1 MRSYLTHT
9 KHVMANPLYQG
20 VLNKAV
26 PLSVSMPFILP
37 VRSPSLLHI
46 SELPCAID
54 KKKRNSMKSVQ
65 HDNLRA
71 AVRAMISAAGSGGDE
86 PELVADNLVYA
97 NLTGHDSHG
106 VGMLPTY
113 LGCVLTGELKSNQ
126 HASVISEDGAIVVI
140 DGNAGYGQVIGGEA
154 MDIGID
160 RARKHGVCVLAIRSS
175 FHLCRIGA
183 WGERCAASGMVSMHH
198 VNMHGH
204 YPLVAPF
211 RGSDARTSTNPYCC
225 TLPATDN
232 IPPVVVDF
240 ATSVIAMGKVRVAN
254 NKGETLP
261 DGILFNGAR
270 EATNDPEAMFV
281 EPRGAIRPMGEHKG
295 YCMNLVNELLAGAFT
310 GSKTCR
316 TETDHENHT
325 ILNNML
331 SIIIDPQRLAGENGW
346 QGEYDE
352 AIAQSRAS
360 PPEHPGQ
367 PVLIPGEPERQMMA
381 QRKRD
386 GVPIDDETWQQLLNA
401 ADSVGLASTEFA
413 RLAGQTL

>member
-1 MRSYLTHT
+1 
-9 KHVMANPLYQG
+9 
-20 VLNKAV
+20 
-26 PLSVSMPFILP
+26 
-37 VRSPSLLHI
+37 
-46 SELPCAID
+46 
-54 KKKRNSMKSVQ
+54 
-65 HDNLRA
+65 
-71 AVRAMISAAGSGGDE
+71 
-86 PELVADNLVYA
+86 
-97 NLTGHDSHG
+97 
-106 VGMLPTY
+106 
-113 LGCVLTGELKSNQ
+113 
-126 HASVISEDGAIVVI
+126 
-140 DGNAGYGQVIGGEA
+140 
-154 MDIGID
+154 
-160 RARKHGVCVLAIRSS
+160 
-175 FHLCRIGA
+175 
-183 WGERCAASGMVSMHH
+183 
-198 VNMHGH
+198 
-204 YPLVAPF
+204 
-211 RGSDARTSTNPYCC
+211 
-225 TLPATDN
+225 
-232 IPPVVVDF
+232 
-240 ATSVIAMGKVRVAN
+240 MGKVRVAN